1 MCGITG
7 AIWTD
12 PDRAIDAPTLR
23 RMTDCLRHRGPDD
36 EGAYVSEFKFRPPY
50 ESMPGVALGFRR
62 LSIIDL
68 ATGHQPMSNEDG
80 SIWIVF
86 NGEIYNY
93 QDLRRR
99 LEGSGH
105 TFRTDSDTETIV
117 HLYEDE
123 GPECFSHMN
132 GMFAIA
138 IWDANRRR
146 LVLGRD
152 RIGKKPLVYRHDV
165 GRLLFASELK
175 SLLTIPGLPRDIDP
189 AAIDEFLTYQYVPHP
204 NTIFRGFRKLPPG
217 CYAVYQ
223 DDKIEVRPYWR
234 PDFTQERRMTKRA
247 AIEELRELLDS
258 AVRMRMRSDVP
269 LGAFLS
275 GGVDSSIIVALMQ
288 KRSAEPIK
296 TFTIG
301 FPVPEYD
308 ESKYAE
314 IVARHLGTD
323 HRVLQVNPDA
333 LEVLPKLAYYY
344 DEPFSDSSAIPT
356 WYVSKLTREHV
367 TVALSGD
374 GGDELF
380 AGYPR
385 YSAALAAARFDR
397 FTPLRSLVAS
407 RLWQWLPASGSQKS
421 FFRRVKRFS
430 EAITLP
436 PPRRYLTWVG
446 IFQERQ
452 RGELYRDDFLAQ
464 LTTDPAAFV
473 RTAWQRCAGR
483 DVITCASL
491 TDLLTYMPCA
501 LMTKVDIASMAHSL
515 ECRAPLLDFRVA
527 EFAASLPSRYKY
539 RRGRGKWLLREAF
552 GHLLPRE
559 VFTRRKMGFGVPID
573 YWLRGEL
580 KPLAA
585 DLLLSPTTRCLAYFR
600 PEAICSLW
608 DAHQSRRYDHTYRLW
623 ALLMFESWLREWASP
638 SGQLQVSSSKCQVD
652 VAPTQLEPETCNSKR
667 RKPPS
672 F

>member
-12 PDRAIDAPTLR
+12 ADRAIDAPVLQ
-23 RMTDCLRHRGPDD
+23 RMTDCLRHRGPDG
-36 EGAYVSEFKFRPPY
+36 EGTYYSDYRFRPPY
-50 ESMPGVALGFRR
+50 ESMPGVALGHRR

-68 ATGHQPMSNEDG
+68 ATGQQPMSNEDG
-80 SIWIVF
+80 TVWIVF

-93 QDLRRR
+93 LDLRRR

-105 TFRTDSDTETIV
+105 KFRTDSDTETIV

-123 GPECFSHMN
+123 GPECFSHLN

-152 RIGKKPLVYRHDV
+152 RIGKKPLVYRQDA

-175 SLLTIPGLPRDIDP
+175 SLLTVPGLPRDIDP
-189 AAIDEFLTYQYVPHP
+189 AAIDEYLTYQYIPHP

-217 CYAVYQ
+217 HLAVYQ
-223 DDKIEVRPYWR
+223 DDKLDVRPYWR
-234 PDFTQERRMTKRA
+234 PDFRQERRLIKRS
-247 AIEELRELLDS
+247 AIEEVRQLLDS
-258 AVRMRMRSDVP
+258 AVQMRMRSDVP

-275 GGVDSSIIVALMQ
+275 GGVDSSIIAALMQ
-288 KRSAEPIK
+288 KHSAEPVK

-308 ESKYAE
+308 ESKYAAA
-314 IVARHLGTD
+314 VARHLQTD
-323 HRVLQVNPDA
+323 HHVLEVKPDA
-333 LEVLPKLAYYY
+333 LAVLPKLAYYY
-344 DEPFSDSSAIPT
+344 DEPFADSSAIPT
-356 WYVSKLTREHV
+356 WYVSELTRQHV

-385 YSAALAAARFDR
+385 YSAALAASRFDR
-397 FTPLRSLVAS
+397 FLPLRSLVAS
-407 RLWQWLPASGSQKS
+407 RLWQWLPSSGRQKS
-421 FFRRVKRFS
+421 LLRRIKRFS

-436 PPRRYLTWVG
+436 PARRYLNWVG

-452 RGELYRDDFLAQ
+452 RAELYRDDFLAQ
-464 LTTDPAAFV
+464 LTSDPAAFL
-473 RTAWQRCAGR
+473 RAAWQRCQGR
-483 DVITCASL
+483 DVVTCASL
-491 TDLLTYMPCA
+491 GDLTTYLPCA
-501 LMTKVDIASMAHSL
+501 LMTKVDIASMAHGL
-515 ECRAPLLDFRVA
+515 ECRAPLLDYRLV
-527 EFAASLPSRYKY
+527 EFAAALPVRYKY

-559 VFTRRKMGFGVPID
+559 VFTRRKMGFGVPLD
-573 YWLRGEL
+573 YWFRSEL

-585 DLLLSPTTRCLAYFR
+585 DLLLSPSSRCHAFLR
-600 PEAICSLW
+600 PEAIEALW
-608 DAHQSRRYDHTYRLW
+608 NAHQERQYDHSNRLW
-623 ALLMFESWLREWASP
+623 ALVMLELWLREWCPAPASEP
-638 SGQLQVSSSKCQVD
+638 SPATACGNAL
-652 VAPTQLEPETCNSKR
+652 A
-667 RKPPS
+667 
-672 F
+672 